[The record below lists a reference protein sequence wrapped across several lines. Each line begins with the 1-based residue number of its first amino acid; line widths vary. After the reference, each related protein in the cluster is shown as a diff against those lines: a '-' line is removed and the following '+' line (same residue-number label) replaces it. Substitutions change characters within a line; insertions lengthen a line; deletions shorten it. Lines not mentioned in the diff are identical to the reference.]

1 MYNQNNRS
9 LGPLSG
15 DAYEILLTAIEPSE
29 GTASEEALGN
39 LREEGFS
46 EGDAEYAI
54 ERLLLQG
61 YLYEVDG
68 ELFITECAGTS
79 SE

>member
-1 MYNQNNRS
+1 MYNPTNRS

-29 GTASEEALGN
+29 GIAPEKALGN

-46 EGDAEYAI
+46 DGDAEFAI
-54 ERLLLQG
+54 ERLLLRG

-68 ELFITECAGTS
+68 ELFITERAGSS

>member
-1 MYNQNNRS
+1 MYNTNNRS

-15 DAYEILLTAIEPSE
+15 DAYELLLTAIESSE
-29 GTASEEALGN
+29 GLAFEEALGH

-46 EGDAEYAI
+46 EGDAEYAL
-54 ERLLLQG
+54 ERLLLRG

-68 ELFITECAGTS
+68 KLFVTERAGSS

>member
-1 MYNQNNRS
+1 MYNTNNRS
-9 LGPLSG
+9 LGSLSE
-15 DAYEILLTAIEPSE
+15 DAYELLLTAIEPAR
-29 GTASEEALGN
+29 GLAFEEALGH

-46 EGDAEYAI
+46 EGDAEYAV
-54 ERLLLQG
+54 ERLLLRG

-68 ELFITECAGTS
+68 ELFVTTRENSS